1 MAHSIRSAAVT
12 IHLIVKA
19 APHGNHGAPALRVTP
34 EVSDDLHSAAVTVEA
49 ACENSPDGTEVLFA
63 IEGVGEQTAAL
74 HAARHD
80 PTAER
85 RIEQNQER
93 GMNHEEGCAFTG

>member
-1 MAHSIRSAAVT
+1 MRSAAVT

-19 APHGNHGAPALRVTP
+19 APHGNHSAPALRVTP

-49 ACENSPDGTEVLFA
+49 ACENTPDGTEVLFA

-74 HAARHD
+74 HAARDD

-85 RIEQNQER
+85 RIE
-93 GMNHEEGCAFTG
+93 

>member
-34 EVSDDLHSAAVTVEA
+34 EVSDDLHSAAVQGGKAVPPA
-49 ACENSPDGTEVLFA
+49 MIQQLN
-63 IEGVGEQTAAL
+63 AAL
-74 HAARHD
+74 NK
-80 PTAER
+80 
-85 RIEQNQER
+85 IKK
-93 GMNHEEGCAFTG
+93 EG

>member
-19 APHGNHGAPALRVTP
+19 APHGNHSAPALRVTP

-49 ACENSPDGTEVLFA
+49 ACENTPDGTEVLFA
-63 IEGVGEQTAAL
+63 IEGVGEQTAAVQGGKAVPPAMIQQL
-74 HAARHD
+74 NAALNK
-80 PTAER
+80 
-85 RIEQNQER
+85 IKK
-93 GMNHEEGCAFTG
+93 EG

>member
-80 PTAER
+80 PTVER
-85 RIEQNQER
+85 RVE
-93 GMNHEEGCAFTG
+93 

>member
-19 APHGNHGAPALRVTP
+19 TLHSHFALSDHGAPALRVTP
-34 EVSDDLHSAAVTVEA
+34 EVSDALHSAAVTLEPPVRTPPTA
-49 ACENSPDGTEVLFA
+49 PVVLFA
-63 IEGVGEQTAAL
+63 IEGVGEQTAA
-74 HAARHD
+74 RDD

-85 RIEQNQER
+85 RIE
-93 GMNHEEGCAFTG
+93 

>member
-34 EVSDDLHSAAVTVEA
+34 EVSDDLHRAAVTVEA

-85 RIEQNQER
+85 RIE
-93 GMNHEEGCAFTG
+93 

>member
-49 ACENSPDGTEVLFA
+49 SCENSPDGTEVLFA

-85 RIEQNQER
+85 RIE
-93 GMNHEEGCAFTG
+93 

>member
-1 MAHSIRSAAVT
+1 M
-12 IHLIVKA
+12 
-19 APHGNHGAPALRVTP
+19 TP

-49 ACENSPDGTEVLFA
+49 ACENTLDGTEALFA

-85 RIEQNQER
+85 RIE
-93 GMNHEEGCAFTG
+93 

>member
-85 RIEQNQER
+85 RIE
-93 GMNHEEGCAFTG
+93 

>member
-1 MAHSIRSAAVT
+1 MRSAAVT

-85 RIEQNQER
+85 RIE
-93 GMNHEEGCAFTG
+93 

>member
-19 APHGNHGAPALRVTP
+19 ALHGNHGAPALRVTP

-49 ACENSPDGTEVLFA
+49 ACENTPPTAPRLCLPLRVSGNRPPPCMAGKAVPPAMIQQLN
-63 IEGVGEQTAAL
+63 AAL
-74 HAARHD
+74 NK
-80 PTAER
+80 
-85 RIEQNQER
+85 IKK
-93 GMNHEEGCAFTG
+93 EG

>member
-49 ACENSPDGTEVLFA
+49 ACENTTDGTEVLFA
-63 IEGVGEQTAAL
+63 IEGVGEQTAAMIQQL
-74 HAARHD
+74 NAALNK
-80 PTAER
+80 
-85 RIEQNQER
+85 IKK
-93 GMNHEEGCAFTG
+93 EG

>member
-19 APHGNHGAPALRVTP
+19 TPHSHFALGNHGAPALRVMP

-49 ACENSPDGTEVLFA
+49 ACENTPDGTEALFA
-63 IEGVGEQTAAL
+63 IEGVGEQTAAV
-74 HAARHD
+74 H
-80 PTAER
+80 
-85 RIEQNQER
+85 
-93 GMNHEEGCAFTG
+93 GG

>member
-34 EVSDDLHSAAVTVEA
+34 EVSDDLHSAAV
-49 ACENSPDGTEVLFA
+49 CENSPDGTEVLFA

-85 RIEQNQER
+85 RIE
-93 GMNHEEGCAFTG
+93 

>member
-34 EVSDDLHSAAVTVEA
+34 EVSDDLHSASVTVEA

-85 RIEQNQER
+85 RIE
-93 GMNHEEGCAFTG
+93 